1 MPSHVSP
8 WGKMCDMSTDKKDA
22 PANASEWLAEAGN
35 NGLTTSQMAALAD
48 WLRESPV
55 HVRELL
61 QTTLIHQDLA
71 KLKIS
76 PEQIENWIND
86 AKSAGQEPTRIALGL
101 EPTVPSPSKSGS
113 RVASRGPGRPRV
125 WLAAACLGVVLLVAG
140 LVFRWEEGRY
150 STAFG
155 EQRIVTL
162 ADGSVI
168 ELNTDSA
175 LKVRFTKHQRA
186 IHLTKGEAFFRV
198 AHDISRPFVVSAGE
212 ASVKAVGTQF
222 NVRMSGDSTLVS
234 VVEGTVEVRDDTP
247 DAQRAAGADSAVRVT
262 TGEEASITPI
272 SPQDSRRR
280 LAVAKV
286 AVSSP
291 QRSASWTRGRV
302 EFENTPLGDV
312 LSEFQRYRDI
322 QVLIDDDSIRQL
334 KLTGSFDA
342 HDPDS
347 ALAYIATLPD
357 MAVEEIDAHTFRIHR
372 RNQLQA
378 SHP

>member
-1 MPSHVSP
+1 
-8 WGKMCDMSTDKKDA
+8 MSIDKKGA
-22 PANASEWLAEAGN
+22 PANASDWLAEAGN
-35 NGLTTSQMAALAD
+35 HSLTASQKAALAD

-61 QTTLIHQDLA
+61 QTTLIHEDLG

-76 PEQIENWIND
+76 PEQIETWIND
-86 AKSAGQEPTRIALGL
+86 AKSASQEPTRIALAL
-101 EPTVPSPSKSGS
+101 QPTAPSPSGDGS
-113 RVASRGPGRPRV
+113 RVGSRRPRRRRV
-125 WLAAACLGVVLLVAG
+125 WLAAACFGAVLLAAG

-168 ELNTDSA
+168 ELNTDSI
-175 LKVRFTKHQRA
+175 LKVRFTPQQRA
-186 IHLTKGEAFFRV
+186 IHLIKGEAFFRV
-198 AHDISRPFVVSAGE
+198 AHDAARPFVVSAGE

-222 NVRMSGDSTLVS
+222 NVRMSSDSTLVS

-247 DAQRAAGADSAVRVT
+247 DARAAGGAGVESAVRVT

-272 SPQDSRRR
+272 SPQASKKR
-280 LAVAKV
+280 LAVAKI
-286 AVSSP
+286 AASSP

-302 EFENTPLGDV
+302 EFENTPLVDV
-312 LSEFQRYRDI
+312 LGEFQRYRDVRI
-322 QVLIDDDSIRQL
+322 LIDDESIRQL

-347 ALAYIATLPD
+347 ALAYIATLPGID
-357 MAVEEIDAHTFRIHR
+357 VEEVDAHTFRVLHR
-372 RNQLQA
+372 NHTQTP
-378 SHP
+378 HP

>member
-1 MPSHVSP
+1 
-8 WGKMCDMSTDKKDA
+8 MSLGEKDA

-35 NGLTTSQMAALAD
+35 NGLTASQKAALAD

-61 QTTLIHQDLA
+61 QTTLIHQDLG

-76 PEQIENWIND
+76 PQQIETWIND
-86 AKSAGQEPTRIALGL
+86 AKSASQEPTRIALAL
-101 EPTVPSPSKSGS
+101 EPTVQSSSAN
-113 RVASRGPGRPRV
+113 RSRGVTRAPRRPRV
-125 WLAAACLGVVLLVAG
+125 WLAAACLGVLLLVAG
-140 LVFRWEEGRY
+140 LAFRWEEGRY

-186 IHLTKGEAFFRV
+186 IHMIKGEAFFRV
-198 AHDISRPFVVSAGE
+198 AHDTARPFVVSAGE
-212 ASVKAVGTQF
+212 ASVRAVGTQF
-222 NVRMSGDSTLVS
+222 NVRMSSDSTLVS

-247 DAQRAAGADSAVRVT
+247 DARTAAGAESAIRVT
-262 TGEEASITPI
+262 TGEEASIVPVRW
-272 SPQDSRRR
+272 QDSEKR

-286 AVSSP
+286 AASSVP
-291 QRSASWTRGRV
+291 RSTSWTRGRV
-302 EFENTPLGDV
+302 EFENTSLVDV
-312 LSEFQRYRDI
+312 LNEFERYRDVH
-322 QVLIDDDSIRQL
+322 VLIDDESIRQL

-347 ALAYIATLPD
+347 ALAYIATLPG
-357 MAVEEIDAHTFRIHR
+357 MSVEEIDAHTFRIHR
-372 RNQLQA
+372 RNQPQA
-378 SHP
+378 PRP